1 MTELVDRSRQPGA
14 QVIVQ
19 TPALATAGAVRR
31 VAGLRAYAE
40 AVRKLAAGTD
50 AVLVD
55 HERQWAQRFGELG
68 PIEWL
73 DDHSHPNAV
82 RHLQMANLCSR
93 RSGSARCTSDPE
105 PMVI

>member
-31 VAGLRAYAE
+31 AAGLRAYAE

-55 HERQWAQRFGELG
+55 HERQWAQRFGELE

-82 RHLQMANLCSR
+82 GHLQMANLLLQTLGLGQMHER
-93 RSGSARCTSDPE
+93 P
-105 PMVI
+105 